1 MKKNFIEAIR
11 ARVKEPDYQPLN
23 KSEMARDLGVP
34 SEERAEFRA
43 ALVELEAKGEL
54 VRGKKARYRVPDRN
68 SDADLIRGQLQMSND
83 RKRRSAF
90 FVPEDPASS
99 PIFRNMERPRVFV
112 PGRFTSTALDGDTVG
127 VKIQRGAPPKWH
139 KHSPKHRARM
149 HDDTEYLQA
158 RVVEVVERSERPIV
172 GIYHGK
178 GARATVAPE
187 DGRLPA
193 SFRLMSILPEAKP
206 GDIVV
211 ASFTEWSDVHLPPM
225 ADMVK
230 VLGREDAPGVDILKV
245 IHRYGLPLEFPETVL
260 AEADL
265 IDEVVPEEEIVR
277 REDWR
282 EREVFTID
290 PEDAKDFD
298 DAICVTEKPDGGWEL
313 AVHIADV
320 SHYVKPDSALDK
332 EARKRGNSVYLAD
345 RVIPMLPEKLSNG
358 VCSLKPHV
366 ERLTHAAV
374 MDFDSRGKMTKA
386 RFVSAVIRSHH
397 RYTYEQA
404 YEQMMLTDEEVEAIE
419 DQKQKQLTIHL
430 KRAWQLG
437 SLLRERRYQNG
448 ALDLDF
454 AEVRVVL
461 DEEGRAIGV
470 KRSVYDESHQLI
482 EEFMLA
488 ANEAVAYET
497 KNAPAP
503 SIYRVHEDPDPGKL
517 EEFADLA
524 RSFGHRVGDVTHRPE
539 LQKLLQSIKGNVEE
553 HSIKVALLRSLR
565 RADYRAE
572 PMGHYGLAKTNYTHF
587 TSPIRRYAD
596 LVVHRVLRR
605 ILSKRGEATAPDV
618 PGPTPKA
625 GEMGDISYRISRTE
639 RVAAEAEMETQRLKM
654 IEYLERTCRED
665 PDAAFDATVL
675 EVRPIGA
682 FVELNDLMIKGLIRK
697 EDLSPRDE
705 YFFDRIH
712 KQFKSRCNAPTLAA
726 GRTVSVQLLRV
737 NHLKGF
743 IDFVPVESAP
753 DFSQW

>member
-1 MKKNFIEAIR
+1 MKK
-11 ARVKEPDYQPLN
+11 PDYQPLN

-68 SDADLIRGQLQMSND
+68 SGGDLIRGQLQMSND

-99 PIFRNMERPRVFV
+99 PIFRDMERPRVFV
-112 PGRFTSTALDGDTVG
+112 PGRFTSTGLDGDTVD
-127 VKIQRGAPPKWH
+127 VKIERGAPPKWH

-149 HDDTEYLQA
+149 NDDTEYIQA

-178 GARATVAPE
+178 GARASVAPQ

-211 ASFTEWSDVHLPPM
+211 ASFMEWSDVYQPPT
-225 ADMVK
+225 AEMVK
-230 VLGREDAPGVDILKV
+230 VLGREDAPGVDILKI

-265 IDEVVPEEEIVR
+265 IDEVVSEEEIAR

-290 PEDAKDFD
+290 PEDARDFD
-298 DAICVTEKPDGGWEL
+298 DAICVTEKPDGRWEL

-320 SHYVKPDSALDK
+320 SHYVKPDSVLDK

-358 VCSLKPHV
+358 VCSLKPYV

-374 MDFDSRGKMTKA
+374 MDFDSCGKMTKT

-419 DQKQKQLTIHL
+419 DEKQKQLTIRL
-430 KRAWQLG
+430 KRAWELG

-461 DEEGRAIGV
+461 DEGGRAIGV

-497 KNAPAP
+497 RNAPAP

-524 RSFGHRVGDVTHRPE
+524 RSFGHRIGDMTHRPE
-539 LQKLLQSIKGNVEE
+539 LQKLLQSVKGNVEE

-605 ILSKRGEATAPDV
+605 ILSKRGEATAPDL
-618 PGPTPKA
+618 PGRTPTA
-625 GEMGDISYRISRTE
+625 AEMGDISYRISRTE

-654 IEYLERTCRED
+654 IEYLESTCRED
-665 PDAAFDATVL
+665 PDAVFDATVL

-737 NHLKGF
+737 NHIKGF
-743 IDFVPVESAP
+743 IDFVPVEAAP

>member
-11 ARVKEPDYQPLN
+11 ARVKEPDYQPMN

-34 SEERAEFRA
+34 SDERAELRA
-43 ALVELEAKGEL
+43 ALVELEARGEL
-54 VRGKKARYRVPDRN
+54 LRGKKARYRVPEQN
-68 SDADLIRGQLQMSND
+68 SDGDLIRGHLQMSND

-99 PIFRNMERPRVFV
+99 RIFRDMERPRVFV
-112 PGRFTSTALDGDTVG
+112 PGRFTSTALDGDTVD

-149 HDDTEYLQA
+149 HDDTESLQA
-158 RVVEVVERSERPIV
+158 RVVEVVERSGRPIV

-193 SFRLMSILPEAKP
+193 SFRLMSLLPDAKP

-225 ADMVK
+225 AEMVK

-265 IDEVVPEEEIVR
+265 IDEVVSEEEIAR

-298 DAICVTEKPDGGWEL
+298 DAICVTEKSEGGWEL

-374 MDFDSRGKMTKA
+374 MDFDSCGNMTKA

-419 DQKQKQLTIHL
+419 DEKQKQLTIHL
-430 KRAWQLG
+430 KRAWLLG

-488 ANEAVAYET
+488 ANEAVACET

-565 RADYRAE
+565 RADYRSE

-618 PGPTPKA
+618 PGRTPTA
-625 GEMGDISYRISRTE
+625 AEMGDISYRISRTE

-712 KQFKSRCNAPTLAA
+712 KQFKSRCNAPTLAT

-737 NHLKGF
+737 NHIKGF
-743 IDFVPVESAP
+743 IDFVPVEAAP